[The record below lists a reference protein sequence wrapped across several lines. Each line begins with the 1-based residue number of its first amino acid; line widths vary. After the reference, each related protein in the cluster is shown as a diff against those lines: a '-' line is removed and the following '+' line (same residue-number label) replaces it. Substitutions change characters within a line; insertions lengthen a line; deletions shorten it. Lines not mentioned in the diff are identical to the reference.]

1 MKINYLSPGEFSTE
15 GLTIISNKIKEFMLK
30 NKVEFV
36 NKREDIR
43 HIHSHGFLLSTKN
56 KDKKVKK
63 IYSLYSYINENTFKT
78 FFNTIES
85 NFKLG
90 QEYPEGH
97 SRIKDLILPSL
108 SSLIPLWIK
117 KHYLKNMDI
126 LVVPTIHMKNELNLK
141 NIRVIPFG
149 IDESKFKNLK
159 TKKQRLRV
167 SYFGHNDSLKG
178 VYDVIQAFGKIKS
191 NVELHIYLSE
201 FSEKTEKLA
210 KKHNNKIEVFGKV
223 ENIEKAYNESNIIV
237 IPYRTKAGAT
247 GIPLVLLE
255 SMACERA
262 IITTN
267 LENLKEVAQDSVEYV
282 KPNSP
287 SQIKNKII
295 ELLNNKEKR
304 IDLGKKARERILEE
318 YTEKKMFDRY
328 LKLYNSMI

>member
-1 MKINYLSPGEFSTE
+1 MN
-15 GLTIISNKIKEFMLK
+15 II
-30 NKVEFV
+30 V
-36 NKREDIR
+36 D
-43 HIHSHGFLLSTKN
+43 
-56 KDKKVKK
+56 
-63 IYSLYSYINENTFKT
+63 
-78 FFNTIES
+78 
-85 NFKLG
+85 
-90 QEYPEGH
+90 
-97 SRIKDLILPSL
+97 
-108 SSLIPLWIK
+108 
-117 KHYLKNMDI
+117 LKNMDI